1 MTEGKTATLG
11 QPEPFTVA
19 REHLLE
25 YALDD
30 ARLQLA
36 RQKVATAEALM
47 REAQVEVALREREI
61 RATARRLSD
70 TYAGETHVI
79 TKPID
84 LGTGIGERR
93 RIVPAAQVSAPAA
106 QDAPLTPDQVDA
118 VAEATAEKI
127 AAAIA
132 GA

>member
-93 RIVPAAQVSAPAA
+93 RIVPAAPRCRCRGRSAW
-106 QDAPLTPDQVDA
+106 
-118 VAEATAEKI
+118 
-127 AAAIA
+127 
-132 GA
+132 